1 MRTQSRMM
9 VAGTRRFPVY
19 EVRVSEQGAV
29 TRHYTV
35 GELGVCFDDL
45 AAAAA
50 AASAQSLLD
59 TADLVMPPAPGDLQL
74 ALR

>member
-1 MRTQSRMM
+1 MM
-9 VAGTRRFPVY
+9 VAGTRRFPVD

-29 TRHYTV
+29 MRHYTV
-35 GELGVCFDDL
+35 GELGGRFGDL
-45 AAAAA
+45 AAA

>member
-1 MRTQSRMM
+1 M
-9 VAGTRRFPVY
+9 
-19 EVRVSEQGAV
+19 RVSERGAV
-29 TRHYTV
+29 TRNYTV

-50 AASAQSLLD
+50 SAQSLLD
-59 TADLVMPPAPGDLQL
+59 TADLVMAPVPGDLQL

>member
-35 GELGVCFDDL
+35 GELGMCFDDL

-50 AASAQSLLD
+50 SAQSLAD

>member
-19 EVRVSEQGAV
+19 EVCVSEQGVV

-45 AAAAA
+45 AAA